1 MRPFGIPVTK
11 VRIAITMRLLRRS
24 LVASILIS
32 GLSWSQAFSADIRTI
47 DFKNFSFPWAH
58 PNGWPDHLQ
67 WMSPRLKQ
75 HIELVNGK
83 WDDRDATERA
93 AERPFSGLT
102 LEDVRFAKLT
112 GSASEDAIVVL
123 RYDSGGTQYHY
134 WVYIYGE
141 ACGTPK
147 LLAYFHAGDRAQ
159 FGLYQ
164 IFEKDRMLNVRLFD
178 PKLQEGDC
186 CSSGYLNYRF
196 RWNGVGFATVGTP
209 APGHPD
215 SSSRRPVSVF
225 GLP

>member
-1 MRPFGIPVTK
+1 
-11 VRIAITMRLLRRS
+11 MRLFGSS
-24 LVASILIS
+24 LVAFVLMSA
-32 GLSWSQAFSADIRTI
+32 LSCPRAFSADLRTT

-58 PNGWPDHLQ
+58 PKGWPDHLQ
-67 WMSPRLKQ
+67 WMSLRLKQ

-83 WDDRDATERA
+83 WDERDASERMTN
-93 AERPFSGLT
+93 PQFSGLT
-102 LEDVRFAKLT
+102 LEEVRFAKLS
-112 GSASEDAIVVL
+112 GNVSEDVIVVL

-141 ACGTPK
+141 VNGAPK

-159 FGLYQ
+159 YGLYQ
-164 IFEKDRMLNVRLFD
+164 VYEKDQTLNVRLFD

-196 RWNGVGFATVGTP
+196 TWNGVGFAAVGTP
-209 APGHPD
+209 AQGHTD

-225 GLP
+225 GLPQ